1 MQSRIELPITIISQ
15 TNTNSS
21 SNQPFSQI
29 STTSSSSQAST
40 EIIPAAPEIN
50 PIATSS
56 ESVVLDVI
64 PTPSTKE
71 EKIRTMTAII
81 NGFSIQTLFTTL
93 MNNNWHAIFIQ
104 FGKFFLLPALA
115 AADIVEAIFAW
126 RDAHLN
132 RTLDGKMKKIG
143 VLDAAVSSG
152 SAVAL
157 STAVIG
163 TLAVGLAFFM
173 AGPIIIFSTV
183 GGVGLFK
190 GGLAA
195 YYFYKLLRAKDPE
208 KKKKYIQKLTDNG
221 IASISSL
228 LVAAGVASGMILT
241 KGTLGAVLGMT
252 GAGFVVGTGFVKGY
266 KLYKEHKKQAIAF
279 EQGLAL
285 EMRGPV
291 SRVSVENINRVELTI
306 NGKEMNNSK
315 LHKFFAGLKRK
326 LKKKKAAIE
335 CVSENAATPEIA
347 IDMPMNSDHLTHTH
361 HELTANERNSERE
374 TNNLITLGLF
384 SQTRVVIQNGQYSVQ
399 YTYKATQHY
408 CANES
413 QFQFRARA

>member
-1 MQSRIELPITIISQ
+1 MQSRIESSTTSQIIPA
-15 TNTNSS
+15 SS
-21 SNQPFSQI
+21 SNQP
-29 STTSSSSQAST
+29 SS
-40 EIIPAAPEIN
+40 EIIPASSEIT
-50 PIATSS
+50 PPATSS
-56 ESVVLDVI
+56 DSMLLNVI

-71 EKIRTMTAII
+71 EKIRTVIGI
-81 NGFSIQTLFTTL
+81 LNGFSIQTLFTTL

-132 RTLDGKMKKIG
+132 RTLDGKMKTIG

-163 TLAVGLAFFM
+163 TLAVATAFFM
-173 AGPIIIFSTV
+173 AGPVIIFTTV

-228 LVAAGVASGMILT
+228 FVAAGVASGMILT

-252 GAGFVVGTGFVKGY
+252 GAGFAVGTGFIKGY

-285 EMRGPV
+285 EMRGPAQTV
-291 SRVSVENINRVELTI
+291 SIENINRIELTI
-306 NGKEMNNSK
+306 NEKEMNNSK

-326 LKKKKAAIE
+326 LKKKKPAIE
-335 CVSENAATPEIA
+335 HVSENAATPEIA
-347 IDMPMNSDHLTHTH
+347 IDIPTNANHQTHTN
-361 HELTANERNSERE
+361 HELTSNERNNDLE

-399 YTYKATQHY
+399 YTYKAAQHH

-413 QFQFRARA
+413 RFQSRARA